1 MARKKIKTDE
11 SPPVGGDSVLTDILV
26 DSLNKQ
32 LGDVAFILGKN
43 DASMDVKEWVS
54 TGSTV
59 LDTIISNSAQ
69 GGGVPVGKLTEI
81 VGEEATGKSLLSYM
95 ILKDCQDRGGIP
107 VLIDTENAV
116 NEDFLQLLGMKLYPE
131 GQLIYVQVDSVEKVF
146 SAIENVIRKIKENR
160 KDKLCCVVW
169 DSVAGSSTDAEM
181 QKDYGESTVGM
192 HARMIGQ
199 GLRKTIRFIGK
210 ERVALVFLNQMRQ
223 KIGVVFGDDLV
234 APGGKAIP
242 FFASVRL
249 RLYRDGFVKAGKDT
263 LGVGIRPFTQKN
275 RMGPPKREAKLKM
288 YFNRG
293 LIDEESWLDVLLQ
306 FNVAEKIS
314 AQKSSITNKDSGE
327 VYEFKNSKFVD
338 WIRDAA
344 NNEAHRYCQQKVRDV
359 LVIEQDPDKREEE
372 MVLEKISP
380 GEET

>member
-1 MARKKIKTDE
+1 MARKKIATDK
-11 SPPVGGDSVLTDILV
+11 SPSSEGDSVLTDILV

-43 DASMDVKEWVS
+43 DTPSDVKEWIS

-59 LDTIISNSAQ
+59 LDTIISNSSN

-95 ILKDCQDRGGIP
+95 ILKDCQDKGGIP

-116 NEDFLQLLGMKLYPE
+116 NEDFLELLGLKLYPE
-131 GQLIYVQVDSVEKVF
+131 GSLVYIQVDSVEKVF
-146 SAIENVIRKIKENR
+146 SSIENIIRKIKENR
-160 KDKLCCVVW
+160 GDKLCCIVW
-169 DSVAGSSTDAEM
+169 DSVAGTSTDAEM
-181 QKDYGESTVGM
+181 QKDHGESTVGM

-223 KIGVVFGDDLV
+223 KIGVTFGDDLV

-242 FFASVRL
+242 FFASTRI

-293 LIDEESWLDVLLQ
+293 LIDEESWLEVLSQ
-306 FNVAEKIS
+306 FDVAEKIS
-314 AQKSSITNKDSGE
+314 AQKSAITNKDTGE
-327 VYEFKNSKFVD
+327 VYEFQNRKFVD
-338 WIRDAA
+338 WIRESA
-344 NNEAHRYCQQKVRDV
+344 NKEAHEYCKQKVKEV

-372 MVLEKISP
+372 MVVEPISQ

>member
-1 MARKKIKTDE
+1 MARKKIVTDK
-11 SPPVGGDSVLTDILV
+11 SPSNEGDSVLTDILV

-43 DASMDVKEWVS
+43 DTSSDVKEWIS

-59 LDTIISNSAQ
+59 LDTIISNIAE

-116 NEDFLQLLGMKLYPE
+116 NEDFLELLGMKLYPE

-146 SAIENVIRKIKENR
+146 SAIENMIRKIKENR
-160 KDKLCCVVW
+160 NDKLCCIVW
-169 DSVAGSSTDAEM
+169 DSVAGTSTDAEM
-181 QKDYGESTVGM
+181 QKDHGESTVGM

-223 KIGVVFGDDLV
+223 KIGVPFGDDLV

-242 FFASVRL
+242 FFASTRI

-275 RMGPPKREAKLKM
+275 RMVPQKKEAKLKM

-306 FNVAEKIS
+306 FGAAEKIS
-314 AQKSSITNKDSGE
+314 AQKSAVTNKDTGE
-327 VYEFKNSKFVD
+327 VYEFQNRKFVD
-338 WIRDAA
+338 WIRDPS
-344 NNEAHRYCQQKVRDV
+344 NKEAHIYCQQKVKEV
-359 LVIEQDPDKREEE
+359 LVIEQDPDKRDEVMIVEP
-372 MVLEKISP
+372 ISA

>member
-1 MARKKIKTDE
+1 MARKKIVTDK
-11 SPPVGGDSVLTDILV
+11 SPSNEGDSVLTDILV

-43 DASMDVKEWVS
+43 DTSSDVKEWIS

-59 LDTIISNSAQ
+59 IDTIISNSAE

-116 NEDFLQLLGMKLYPE
+116 NEDFLELLGMKLYPE

-146 SAIENVIRKIKENR
+146 SAIENMIRKIKENR
-160 KDKLCCVVW
+160 NDKLCCIVW
-169 DSVAGSSTDAEM
+169 DSVAGTSTDAEM
-181 QKDYGESTVGM
+181 QKDHGESTVGM

-223 KIGVVFGDDLV
+223 KIGVTFGDDLV

-242 FFASVRL
+242 FFASTRI

-306 FNVAEKIS
+306 FGAAEKIS
-314 AQKSSITNKDSGE
+314 AQKSAVTNKDTGE
-327 VYEFKNSKFVD
+327 VYEFQNRKFVD
-338 WIRDAA
+338 WIRDPS
-344 NNEAHRYCQQKVRDV
+344 NKEAHIYCQQKVKEV
-359 LVIEQDPDKREEE
+359 LVIEQDPDKRDEE
-372 MVLEKISP
+372 MIVEPISA

>member
-1 MARKKIKTDE
+1 MARKKIVTDK
-11 SPPVGGDSVLTDILV
+11 SPSSEGDSVLTDILV

-43 DASMDVKEWVS
+43 DTSSDVKEWIS

-59 LDTIISNSAQ
+59 LDTIISNNAE

-95 ILKDCQDRGGIP
+95 ILKDCQNKGGIP

-116 NEDFLQLLGMKLYPE
+116 NEEFLELLGLKLYPE
-131 GQLIYVQVDSVEKVF
+131 GQLVYIQVDSVEKVF
-146 SAIENVIRKIKENR
+146 SSIENIIRKIKENR
-160 KDKLCCVVW
+160 GDKLCCIVW
-169 DSVAGSSTDAEM
+169 DSVAGTSTDAEM
-181 QKDYGESTVGM
+181 QKDHGESTVGM
-192 HARMIGQ
+192 AARMIGQ

-223 KIGVVFGDDLV
+223 KIGVTFGDDLV

-242 FFASVRL
+242 FFASTRI

-306 FNVAEKIS
+306 FGAAEKIS
-314 AQKSSITNKDSGE
+314 AQKSAVTNKDTGE
-327 VYEFKNSKFVD
+327 VYEFQNRKFVD
-338 WIRDAA
+338 WIRDTS
-344 NNEAHRYCQQKVRDV
+344 NKEAHSYCQQKVKEV
-359 LVIEQDPDKREEE
+359 LVIEQDPDKRDEE
-372 MVLEKISP
+372 MVVEPISA

>member
-1 MARKKIKTDE
+1 MARKKIVTDK
-11 SPPVGGDSVLTDILV
+11 SPSNEGDSVLTDILV

-43 DASMDVKEWVS
+43 DTSSDVKEWIS

-59 LDTIISNSAQ
+59 LDTIISNSAE

-116 NEDFLQLLGMKLYPE
+116 NEDFLELLGMKLYPE

-146 SAIENVIRKIKENR
+146 SAIENMIRKIKENR
-160 KDKLCCVVW
+160 NDKLCCLVW
-169 DSVAGSSTDAEM
+169 DSVAGTSTDAEM
-181 QKDYGESTVGM
+181 QKDHGESTVGM

-199 GLRKTIRFIGK
+199 GLRKTMRFIGK

-223 KIGVVFGDDLV
+223 KIGVTFGDDLV

-242 FFASVRL
+242 FFASTRI

-293 LIDEESWLDVLLQ
+293 LIDEESWLEVLLQ
-306 FNVAEKIS
+306 FDVAEKIS
-314 AQKSSITNKDSGE
+314 AQKSAIPNKGTGE
-327 VYEFKNSKFVD
+327 VYECQNRKFVE
-338 WIRDAA
+338 WIRDSA
-344 NNEAHRYCQQKVRDV
+344 NAEAHAYCKTKVKEG
-359 LVIEQDPDKREEE
+359 LVIEQDPFNRKEEAVVEELVGEEE
-372 MVLEKISP
+372 L
-380 GEET
+380 